1 MMDLQSRCLI
11 LENQEKSDRYRE
23 VLSQGIIAIGLAHF
37 VTHLLEFALPPL
49 YPLVM
54 GEFSLSYSDIGI
66 ISSVVVM
73 TMFLFQ
79 TPVGHFSDRW
89 GRKLLL
95 ISFLGL
101 LTGSTF
107 FTGVSQTFIHLLI
120 FQVLVGIGASAYHSA
135 GMALASDIAPRKRI
149 GRFMAVQG
157 IGGTSGIAVSP
168 LIVSFLGALLGW
180 RKAVEGISLAAVP
193 FILCIWWFLKNSG
206 GKPKFITTDTIV
218 LPKKVILFILL
229 GFILQGF
236 VFRGVISF
244 FPTYMVDIHKSS
256 LAGAGSL
263 TSLLFVG
270 GAVAELVGGEWAD
283 RTEKLN
289 VVVVSY
295 GMRCILFYLI
305 TIIYHEAALIML
317 IFGFGFLQGLSIP
330 ALVSLLRDISPPDST
345 GRSYDA
351 SVSIARLTGFLAA
364 FIIGYTADVYDLG
377 CYFSLL
383 TVALALAFVCII
395 VARYYRFK

>member
-1 MMDLQSRCLI
+1 MGSQSRCSV
-11 LENQEKSDRYRE
+11 LENQEKSNRWE
-23 VLSQGIIAIGLAHF
+23 VLSRSILAIGLAHF

-54 GEFSLSYSDIGI
+54 EEFLLSYSEIGVL
-66 ISSVVVM
+66 SSAVVI

-95 ISFLGL
+95 LSFLGL

-107 FTGVSQTFIHLLI
+107 FTGGSQTFIHLLI

-135 GMALASDIAPRKRI
+135 GMALASDIAPRQRI

-157 IGGTSGIAVSP
+157 IGGTSGVAASP

-180 RKAVEGISLAAVP
+180 RMAIKGISLAAVP
-193 FILCIWWFLKNSG
+193 LLFCTWWLLKNAG
-206 GKPKFITTDTIV
+206 GKPKSIMKDTIV

-236 VFRGVISF
+236 VFRGLISF

-256 LAGAGSL
+256 LAWAGSL
-263 TSLLFVG
+263 TSLLFAG
-270 GAVAELVGGEWAD
+270 GAIAELVGGEWAD

-289 VVVVSY
+289 VVVISY
-295 GMRCILFYLI
+295 GVRCLLFYLI
-305 TIIYHEAALIML
+305 TVVYQEEILIVL

-330 ALVSLLRDISPPDST
+330 AMVSLMREMSPPDST
-345 GRSYDA
+345 GRSYGA
-351 SVSIARLTGFLAA
+351 IFSVSTLTGFFSPLV
-364 FIIGYTADVYDLG
+364 IGYTADVYDLG
-377 CYFSLL
+377 FSFSLL
-383 TVALALAFVCII
+383 TVALGLAFLCIVI
-395 VARYYRFK
+395 ARYYRFT